1 MLTVKKLVI
10 PVAAGLFALSSFA
23 LFASGSH
30 EGKHDEEMMTFDAVE
45 NEFGAY
51 EPGMKPTRTIEIK
64 MGDKMRFSPEVITVK
79 RGEVVKF
86 VHKNNGDLMHEFVLG
101 TSESLTEHAAM
112 MQKFPGMEH
121 SEPYMSHIAPDES
134 GEMLWKFSE
143 AGEYA
148 FGCLVPGHFEAG
160 MKGKVIV
167 ES

>member
-1 MLTVKKLVI
+1 MLTVKNLITPLAV
-10 PVAAGLFALSSFA
+10 GLIALSPMT

-30 EGKHDEEMMTFDAVE
+30 DGNHDEAAAYDAVE

-51 EPGMKPTRTIEIK
+51 EPGMKPTRTIEIDLSDQ
-64 MGDKMRFSPEVITVK
+64 MQFSPDVIKVKKGEVI
-79 RGEVVKF
+79 KF
-86 VHKNNGDLMHEFVLG
+86 THKNKGKLMHEFVLG
-101 TSESLTEHAAM
+101 TPELLTEHAAM

-121 SEPYMSHIAPDES
+121 SEPYMSHIAPGES

-148 FGCLVPGHFEAG
+148 FGCLVPGHYEAG